1 MNEAIKDEAFAF
13 FEPEN
18 QDIPVGTTLPVKVLT
33 VDDDG
38 NFQDSLVFSMRDFR
52 YANRPLEILR
62 ASNSDQAAMRLAAH
76 EDIAVVFLDVVME
89 TEDAGLRLVRAIRE
103 TLQNSQ
109 VRIVLLTGQP
119 GFAPIRPTLGDLDIN
134 EYWLKSELNEGRLY
148 NVLTSNIRSWLQLR
162 TLYKARKGLS
172 LIIDSSK
179 DLFLARSLRN
189 FCDRVLVRLAGLLET
204 HPNGVVCVSED
215 GTRQHS
221 LRVVAGQGRFDG
233 LQDAELAALQPPS
246 RQEFLTRSLETR
258 QDVFEDNA
266 VVLFISNEHIE
277 YRCAV
282 LVETDAALSETDID
296 ILRVFGATATSG
308 LYNLGLVSQLDR
320 LAFFD
325 DLLHLA
331 NRNALMRRLRALRDV
346 REVPDHSLLL
356 VDVDGF
362 ADINLVLGSEKGNEV
377 LRTVGELLTRC
388 FPPPSLVARLHNDLF
403 AVLTRTDLVSEA
415 AMDGLTGPQQAL
427 NLSVVRI
434 DLSEAIGDADDIITT
449 ASTLLRQGKR
459 RGYRQCIR
467 YDRVTH
473 AALVRRCETS
483 IALSEALKINEIGI
497 ALQPQVDLTHGG
509 IVAAEVLARWR
520 RPDGTSVP
528 PDQFIPIAEANGDIF
543 RLGMW
548 VLELALKASAEIQ
561 RRTGRALRLA
571 VNLSPQQVARSH
583 LAEEIVRLCEQY
595 DVPPHLVELEITE
608 SVAMQGTDSIQH
620 LARLRD
626 AGFRI
631 AIDDFGTGFSSLS
644 YLKALPID
652 MIKVDKSFVNEIGS
666 VESESAVADMVIRLA
681 QRLRLEVMAEGVETE
696 DQVQWLRSRKC
707 HIAQGFLF
715 HRPMSLE
722 ALISVLK

>member
-1 MNEAIKDEAFAF
+1 MSQVNKDETFAF
-13 FEPEN
+13 FESEGDESPSDPCN
-18 QDIPVGTTLPVKVLT
+18 PVKVLT
-33 VDDDG
+33 VDDDR
-38 NFQDSLVFSMRDFR
+38 NFQDSLVFSMRDFH
-52 YANRPLEILR
+52 YGSRPLEILR
-62 ASNSDQAAMRLAAH
+62 AGNSDQAALQLAAH
-76 EDIAVVFLDVVME
+76 DDIAVVFLDVVME
-89 TEDAGLRLVRAIRE
+89 TEDAGLRLVRSIRE
-103 TLQNSQ
+103 TLQNNQ

-119 GFAPIRPTLGDLDIN
+119 GFAPIRPTLADLDIN
-134 EYWLKSELNEGRLY
+134 EYWMKSELNESRLY

-189 FCDRVLVRLAGLLET
+189 FCDRVLTRLAGLLEI
-204 HPNGVVCVSED
+204 HPNGVVCVSE
-215 GTRQHS
+215 GSACPHS
-221 LRVVAGQGRFDG
+221 LKVVAGQGRFEG
-233 LQDAELAALQPPS
+233 LQDAELATLEPPS
-246 RQEFLTRSLETR
+246 RQALLARSLETQ

-282 LVETDAALSETDID
+282 LVETDTALSDTDID

-331 NRNALMRRLRALRDV
+331 NRNALLRRLRALRDV
-346 REVPDHSLLL
+346 SEAPDHTLML

-377 LRTVGELLTRC
+377 LHTVGALLTRS
-388 FPPPSLVARLHNDLF
+388 FPAPSLVARLHNDLF
-403 AVLTRTDLVSEA
+403 AVLTQTQLVTQA
-415 AMDGLTGPQQAL
+415 AMEALTGPQQAL

-434 DLSEAIGDADDIITT
+434 DLSDAIGGAEDIITT

-459 RGYRQCIR
+459 RGYRQFIC
-467 YDRVTH
+467 YDHVTH

-497 ALQPQVDLTHGG
+497 VLQPQVDLTDGS

-548 VLELALKASAEIQ
+548 VMELALQASAEIR
-561 RRTGRALRLA
+561 RRTGRDLRLA

-583 LAEEIVRLCEQY
+583 LADELVMMCQKY
-595 DVPPHLVELEITE
+595 GVAPKLVELEITE
-608 SVAMQGTDSIQH
+608 SVAMQGADSIQY
-620 LARLRD
+620 LVRLRD

-652 MIKVDKSFVNEIGS
+652 VIKVDKSFVREIGS
-666 VESESAVADMVIRLA
+666 VESESAVADMIIRLA
-681 QRLRLEVMAEGVETE
+681 QRLRLDVMAEGVETE
-696 DQVQWLRSRKC
+696 QQVEWLRTRKC
-707 HIAQGFLF
+707 LIAQGYLF
-715 HRPMSLE
+715 HRPMPLD
-722 ALISVLK
+722 ALIKVLT